1 MLMKLAGDPESEEIL
16 NLKEQKYHN
25 YTLRR
30 LKI

>member
-1 MLMKLAGDPESEEIL
+1 MLMKLAGDRESEEIS
-16 NLKEQKYHN
+16 NLKEQKYYN